1 MGNTQNTKARRLARS
16 SAAKH
21 RPLAATA
28 IAAFAA
34 SAGMLLTPSE
44 ANAQQRTFHLDRL
57 EMPGSGDDGMALF
70 RPVILPRPTVF
81 GQFGIGYSR
90 RPLRTG
96 TITNDRLTLSKSSGG
111 VVDNQLTMTATAGI
125 HLFDRLI
132 VALSF
137 PFTPWQDGQNPVYGA
152 DLLSNPKGRTIVDAQ
167 GPSASDLRLDL
178 RGVIARSENRKMA
191 FGASAHVFLPTGSQN
206 FGGDGS
212 TSALL
217 MLNAEASASIFTFV
231 ANTGVHF
238 RPTNAINDPGAT
250 FGLGVQHEWR
260 WAVGAFIPFKDGKYR
275 IGATI
280 FGQTGISSGSLTG
293 DTFGT
298 KRNTPM
304 EWMAEG
310 RMRLGPSDRMWLGLS
325 GGTTILPGYGS
336 PDFRTVAVLGYE
348 IPLNPTE
355 GVQRDPKL
363 ELREKWRKE
372 RNNVDTDGDG
382 IPDYLDACPTEPEDH
397 EEPDP
402 NDGCPNPKTPPPPPA
417 PPKDT
422 DNDGIPDAED
432 ACPKEPGKHS
442 PDPTKN
448 GCPEFISRE
457 GDSIRIFKQVH
468 FKTGSAEIMAD
479 SFPMLQ
485 EITNLLKAN
494 ASIKRIAIEGHTDN
508 RGGAAMNK
516 TLSQNRANSVMKW
529 LGQHGIEA
537 GRMEAHG
544 YGLEKPIDTNDT
556 DEGRAKNRRVEFK
569 ILKEE

>member
-1 MGNTQNTKARRLARS
+1 MRNIAF
-16 SAAKH
+16 
-21 RPLAATA
+21 LAAFLGFSLT
-28 IAAFAA
+28 
-34 SAGMLLTPSE
+34 AGMAS
-44 ANAQQRTFHLDRL
+44 AQQRAFHLDRL

-70 RPVILPRPTVF
+70 RPVVLPRPTVF
-81 GQFGIGYSR
+81 GQLGIGYSR
-90 RPLRTG
+90 RPLHTS
-96 TITNDRLTLSKSSGG
+96 TITNDKLTLAKSSGG
-111 VVDNQLTMTATAGI
+111 AVDNQLTVTATAGI

-132 VALSF
+132 IALNF
-137 PFTPWQDGQNPVYGA
+137 PFTPFQDGQIPKY
-152 DLLSNPKGRTIVDAQ
+152 DSSLLSNPNATTTFTAA
-167 GPSASDLRLDL
+167 GPSASDLRLDG
-178 RGVIARSENRKMA
+178 RFIIARSENRKMS
-191 FGASAHVFLPTGSQN
+191 FGASAHVFLPTGSMN

-212 TSALL
+212 TNAML
-217 MLNAEASASIFTFV
+217 MLNGEASASIFTFV
-231 ANTGVHF
+231 LNTGVHF
-238 RPTNAINDPGAT
+238 RPINVINDPGGT
-250 FGLGVQHEWR
+250 FGLGVNHEWR
-260 WAVGAFIPFKDGKYR
+260 FAVGAFVPFKDGKYR

-280 FGQTGISSGSLTG
+280 FGQTGISSDALTG
-293 DTFGT
+293 DTFFT
-298 KRNTPM
+298 KRNTPL
-304 EWMAEG
+304 EWLVEG

-325 GGTTILPGYGS
+325 GGSTILPGYGA
-336 PDFRTVAVLGYE
+336 PDFRTVGVFGYE
-348 IPLNPTE
+348 IPLNPTD

-372 RNNVDTDGDG
+372 RSNVDTDGDG

-422 DNDGIPDAED
+422 DNDGIVDAED

-457 GDSIRIFKQVH
+457 GDAIRIFKQVH
-468 FKTGSAEIMAD
+468 FKTGSAQILPD

-494 ASIKRIAIEGHTDN
+494 ASIKRMAVEGHTDS

-516 TLSQNRANSVMKW
+516 ALSQARANSVMTW
-529 LGQHGIEA
+529 LGQHGVEA

-544 YGLEKPIDTNDT
+544 YGLEKPIDSNDT
-556 DEGRAKNRRVEFK
+556 EDGRAKNRRVEFK